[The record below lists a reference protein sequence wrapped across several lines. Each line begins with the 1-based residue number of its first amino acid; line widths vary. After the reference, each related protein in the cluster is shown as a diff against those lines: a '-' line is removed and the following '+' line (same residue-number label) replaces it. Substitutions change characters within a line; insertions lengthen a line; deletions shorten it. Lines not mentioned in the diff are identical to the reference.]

1 MTCIGA
7 ILDLLFSVSG
17 VTIPGVF
24 EYYHS
29 PNYCVIISLTSQRTS
44 PSSILIVRDFQF
56 NPSLKPTAVPSPK
69 RHEVREKWSVLAET
83 CWRDYPLT
91 SRNTPDEWRKETVC
105 SSNDC
110 WKKLGFCC
118 IKARIFPIYSSVYR
132 FTCKRLIRLL
142 FIEVFGVSVRLYL
155 DLDLT
160 PHVTSSTIWFLSGL
174 SFLSLSDAHEC
185 SGDLYKWSHLSLAS
199 RQPTVNHHMTGWW
212 VWPWI

>member
-110 WKKLGFCC
+110 SKKLGFS
-118 IKARIFPIYSSVYR
+118 IDAVRAEEWSGAKL
-132 FTCKRLIRLL
+132 KRLHFAHVRCRKSPFCRAVHHGNHAI
-142 FIEVFGVSVRLYL
+142 VTGKDCKTSYQAVSIDYCLYR
-155 DLDLT
+155 
-160 PHVTSSTIWFLSGL
+160 TI
-174 SFLSLSDAHEC
+174 
-185 SGDLYKWSHLSLAS
+185 
-199 RQPTVNHHMTGWW
+199 
-212 VWPWI
+212 